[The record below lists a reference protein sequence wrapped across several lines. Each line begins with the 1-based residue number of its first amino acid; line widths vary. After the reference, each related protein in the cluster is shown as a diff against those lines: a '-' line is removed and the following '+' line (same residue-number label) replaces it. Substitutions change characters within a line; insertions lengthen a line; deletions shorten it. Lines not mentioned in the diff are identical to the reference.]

1 MDKRKIAVVALLVVF
16 VVGMSMSTVS
26 ASKTVKIGKYK
37 CKLSNKD
44 IKKIKKGKSV
54 TKSSGKYIKYR
65 DYTTHKIKKA
75 KVKISVRKRS
85 NDGGTVKGKYYV
97 EAWSSEGPINC
108 KWIRL

>member
-1 MDKRKIAVVALLVVF
+1 MWI
-16 VVGMSMSTVS
+16 
-26 ASKTVKIGKYK
+26 
-37 CKLSNKD
+37 
-44 IKKIKKGKSV
+44 KGKLLWWLCLLCLLLEKGKQV
-54 TKSSGKYIKYR
+54 TKSSGKYIKYW

>member
-1 MDKRKIAVVALLVVF
+1 MDKRKVAVVALLVVF

-65 DYTTHKIKKA
+65 DYSTHKIKKA
-75 KVKISVRKRS
+75 KVKISVSKCS

-97 EAWSSEGPINC
+97 ESWSSQGPIKY

>member
-16 VVGMSMSTVS
+16 VVGMSLSTVS

-44 IKKIKKGKSV
+44 IKKIKKGKHV
-54 TKSSGKYIKYR
+54 TKSGKYIKYR
-65 DYTTHKIKKA
+65 DYATNKIKKA
-75 KVKISVRKRS
+75 KVKISVSKRS

-97 EAWSSEGPINC
+97 EAWSSCGPINC